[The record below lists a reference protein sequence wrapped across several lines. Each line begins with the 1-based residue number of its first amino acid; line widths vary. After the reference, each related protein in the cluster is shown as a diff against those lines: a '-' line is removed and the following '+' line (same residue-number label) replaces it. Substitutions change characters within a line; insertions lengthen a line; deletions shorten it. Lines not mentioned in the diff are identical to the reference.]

1 MFKEFWEEI
10 ICSINKIPE
19 DSVFRKIL
27 PQTSKFK
34 IPRQH

>member
-1 MFKEFWEEI
+1 MFKEFLEKI
-10 ICSINKIPE
+10 ICSIKKILE